1 MHQIIALAVTLVVA
15 LLLNGAAAAQMVSV
29 GYWGGA
35 LGALLVGPLIVFY
48 VVHTVVYFVLRLIRG
63 KDRVRSYTRSRINY
77 VAAAVAILGVLGA
90 AAGPA

>member
-1 MHQIIALAVTLVVA
+1 MHQIIALAVTLLIA
-15 LLLNGAAAAQMVSV
+15 LLLNGVAAAKMVSV

-35 LGALLVGPLIVFY
+35 LGALFVGPVIVFY
-48 VVHTVVYFVLRLIRG
+48 AVHTLVYFVVRLIRG